1 MKFPKNAPMNN
12 KTGFRREFRAGFCRA
27 FVLVA
32 NEISSERQVGG
43 SNVGGVPSSRAHNQ
57 HLKRLYLAKTI
68 CASSDVQATR
78 LCHQPNPVGSLRFR
92 YPLFVIRSVESLC
105 ANQKSLI

>member
-32 NEISSERQVGG
+32 NEISSERQVRWIKCLAA
-43 SNVGGVPSSRAHNQ
+43 SLRAERTTN
-57 HLKRLYLAKTI
+57 T
-68 CASSDVQATR
+68 SSD
-78 LCHQPNPVGSLRFR
+78 C
-92 YPLFVIRSVESLC
+92 I
-105 ANQKSLI
+105 

>member
-78 LCHQPNPVGSLRFR
+78 LCHQPNSGHSTLSPTQSGWITALQISA
-92 YPLFVIRSVESLC
+92 IR
-105 ANQKSLI
+105 NQIS

>member
-43 SNVGGVPSSRAHNQ
+43 SNVWRRPFEPSAQ
-57 HLKRLYLAKTI
+57 PTPQAI
-68 CASSDVQATR
+68 VSS
-78 LCHQPNPVGSLRFR
+78 
-92 YPLFVIRSVESLC
+92 
-105 ANQKSLI
+105 